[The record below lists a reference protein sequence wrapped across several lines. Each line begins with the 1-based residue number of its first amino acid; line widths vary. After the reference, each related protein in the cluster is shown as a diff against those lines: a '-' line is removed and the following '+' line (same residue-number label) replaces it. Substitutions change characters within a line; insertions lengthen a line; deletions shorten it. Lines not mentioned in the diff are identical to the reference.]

1 MLNVNFHQKGRK
13 VMDRCVMAFVRHKRE
28 GTEVTLLN
36 LINSAGACRSTF
48 KGRVHLQHLTRW
60 IIPPSLTWGGSKQ
73 WSCYDHIK
81 FDMLTITGVMQ
92 ERALKPGNLYCKFH
106 RLKVNCSLEW
116 AFGQMLEIRLAIN
129 SSLKDF
135 PNSFYDIR
143 LPVNTLLVNR
153 EAFTCL

>member
-92 ERALKPGNLYCKFH
+92 ERALKPGNKT
-106 RLKVNCSLEW
+106 
-116 AFGQMLEIRLAIN
+116 AIFT
-129 SSLKDF
+129 SSSIVSKSIALL
-135 PNSFYDIR
+135 NG
-143 LPVNTLLVNR
+143 LLVR
-153 EAFTCL
+153 CWKLDWRLTRA